1 MVFMAVILCHN
12 TIPGWAIRFHD
23 RPSRSLRH
31 GIQKRRRLAIEKRH
45 IVRPEALPMGSLLVV
60 ESFADCNRRN
70 SVHNRTVRAER
81 VGSAPTENVMEDLH
95 RQRVLNLL
103 ESFYAGDIEAAVSH
117 CSDDV
122 DFFSNAPVDILP
134 HLGHR
139 RGKDE
144 IRQMWTSIHSRYSSM
159 RYQVPIVVTEGDKV
173 AVHIRA
179 FFVKRSSE
187 RIMQFDIAVFYT
199 FAGGRIVRIREI
211 MDTFDLIQQ
220 VLERDLVAL
229 LTENPAGNI

>member
-1 MVFMAVILCHN
+1 
-12 TIPGWAIRFHD
+12 
-23 RPSRSLRH
+23 
-31 GIQKRRRLAIEKRH
+31 
-45 IVRPEALPMGSLLVV
+45 
-60 ESFADCNRRN
+60 
-70 SVHNRTVRAER
+70 
-81 VGSAPTENVMEDLH
+81 MEDLH

-144 IRQMWTSIHSRYSSM
+144 IRQMWTSVHSRYSSM
-159 RYQVPIVVTEGDKV
+159 RYQVPLVVTEGDKV

-179 FFVKRSSE
+179 FLAKRKNE
-187 RIMQFDIAVFYT
+187 RIMQFDIATFYT
-199 FAGGRIVRIREI
+199 FGGGRIVRIREI

-229 LTENPAGNI
+229 LTESPAGNI